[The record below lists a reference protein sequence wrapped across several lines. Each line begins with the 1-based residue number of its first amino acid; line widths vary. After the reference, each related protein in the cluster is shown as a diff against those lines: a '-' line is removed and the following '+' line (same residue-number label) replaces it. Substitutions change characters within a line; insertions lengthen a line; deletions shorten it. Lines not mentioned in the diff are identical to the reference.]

1 MINQT
6 RSPFHRPRVI
16 IASQVIRSANDS
28 TLSINTYRW
37 LISNT
42 YWESLH
48 FTGLVLRAL
57 CPATN
62 LPLVSAAEE
71 MYGSPH
77 LPNDEGMAHREE
89 APPHRGVSS
98 HVWTGAVR
106 PHMPQLLTPPQTA
119 LLTSLYRDGSVDHRR
134 AYRGICIYF
143 VTNMSWLHHGWA
155 IAPSVGFTNPYL
167 TAYLS
172 YMGTGEGQPHTAS
185 ESGFL

>member
-16 IASQVIRSANDS
+16 IASQVIRSPNDS

-37 LISNT
+37 LVSNT

-48 FTGLVLRAL
+48 FTGLILRAL

-77 LPNDEGMAHREE
+77 LPNDEGMVHREE
-89 APPHRGVSS
+89 APPHGGVSS

-106 PHMPQLLTPPQTA
+106 PHMPQLFTPPQTA
-119 LLTSLYRDGSVDHRR
+119 LLTSLHRDVSVDQN
-134 AYRGICIYF
+134 AFILLPICYGYI
-143 VTNMSWLHHGWA
+143 M
-155 IAPSVGFTNPYL
+155 VGPLLLLWTLPIL
-167 TAYLS
+167 TSPHTS
-172 YMGTGEGQPHTAS
+172 YVGTGEGQPYTAS
-185 ESGFL
+185 ESCFL